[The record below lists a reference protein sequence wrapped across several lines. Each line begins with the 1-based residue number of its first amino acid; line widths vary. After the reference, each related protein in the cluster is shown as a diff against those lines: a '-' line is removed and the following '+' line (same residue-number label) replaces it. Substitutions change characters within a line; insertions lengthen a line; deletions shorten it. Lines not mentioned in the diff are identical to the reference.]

1 MLRMFTVFNLCPKF
15 PSQEFL
21 VYKMLRVH
29 KFTDAKGLLLMIQK
43 LRFLNFIRKQDFK
56 FREKDRE
63 MRETHQSSLLGMPWR
78 KVVQYYNRF

>member
-1 MLRMFTVFNLCPKF
+1 MLRMFTVFNLCPKI

-21 VYKMLRVH
+21 VCKMLRVH

-43 LRFLNFIRKQDFK
+43 LGFFNFIRKQNFK

-63 MRETHQSSLLGMPWR
+63 MRETHQSSLLASALEKSR
-78 KVVQYYNRF
+78 SLL

>member
-21 VYKMLRVH
+21 VCRMLRAH
-29 KFTDAKGLLLMIQK
+29 KGTIINDTEVGLLK
-43 LRFLNFIRKQDFK
+43 FYKKQDFK

-63 MRETHQSSLLGMPWR
+63 MRETHQSSLLGSAR
-78 KVVQYYNRF
+78 EKSRSLLQ

>member
-1 MLRMFTVFNLCPKF
+1 MFRMFTVFNLCPKI

-43 LRFLNFIRKQDFK
+43 LGFLNFIRKQDFK

-63 MRETHQSSLLGMPWR
+63 MRETHQSSLLESAR
-78 KVVQYYNRF
+78 EKSRSLL